1 MKLYRADDN
10 PSSLT
15 LPLFLERIS
24 AGFPS
29 PAADYMDEGINLV
42 RHLIAHPSATYVL
55 RVSGES
61 MRDAGILDN
70 SLLLV
75 DSSLQATHRDIVVA
89 CLNGEFTVKRLLLTP
104 RPHLRAENPD
114 YPAIPLNDEDDTRI
128 VGVVTTV
135 INTFRHNPRSRQAG
149 CR

>member
-1 MKLYRADDN
+1 MMLYRLDV
-10 PSSLT
+10 SLNSPT
-15 LPLFLERIS
+15 LPLYLERIS

-42 RHLIAHPSATYVL
+42 KHLISHPSATYVL

-61 MRDAGILDN
+61 MRDAGILDG

-75 DSSLQATHRDIVVA
+75 DSSLRADHHDIVVA
-89 CLNGEFTVKRLLLTP
+89 CLNGEFTVKRLVLRPT
-104 RPHLRAENPD
+104 PHLRAENPE
-114 YPAIPLNDEDDTRI
+114 YAPILLNDEDDTRI

-135 INTFRHNPRSRQAG
+135 INTFRRVCTRQSAS
-149 CR
+149 

>member
-1 MKLYRADDN
+1 MLYRIDASPHS
-10 PSSLT
+10 PS
-15 LPLFLERIS
+15 LPLYLERIS

-42 RHLIAHPSATYVL
+42 KHLISHPSATYVL

-61 MRDAGILDN
+61 MRDAGILDG

-75 DSSLQATHRDIVVA
+75 DSSLRADHHDIVVA
-89 CLNGEFTVKRLLLTP
+89 SLNGEFTVKRLELRPVP
-104 RPHLRAENPD
+104 RLRAENPD
-114 YPAIPLNDEDDTRI
+114 YPAIPLTDEDDTRI

-135 INTFRHNPRSRQAG
+135 INTFRRNVCSR
-149 CR
+149 

>member
-1 MKLYRADDN
+1 MMLYRLDVS
-10 PSSLT
+10 PTSPT
-15 LPLFLERIS
+15 LPLYLERIS

-42 RHLIAHPSATYVL
+42 KHLISHPSATYVL

-61 MRDAGILDN
+61 MRDAGILDD

-75 DSSLQATHRDIVVA
+75 DTSLQAGHHDIVVA
-89 CLNGEFTVKRLLLTP
+89 CLNGEFTVKRLALRPT
-104 RPHLRAENPD
+104 PHLRAENPD
-114 YPAIPLNDEDDTRI
+114 YPPIFLNDEDDTRI

-135 INTFRHNPRSRQAG
+135 INTFRRVCARQSAS
-149 CR
+149 